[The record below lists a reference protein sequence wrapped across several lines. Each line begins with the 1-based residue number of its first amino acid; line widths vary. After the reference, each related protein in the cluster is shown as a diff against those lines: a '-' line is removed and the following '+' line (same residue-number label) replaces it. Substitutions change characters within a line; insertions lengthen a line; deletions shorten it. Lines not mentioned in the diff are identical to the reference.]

1 MSETPVITVDIV
13 SDVVCP
19 WCIIGYKK
27 LEQAMQRFEGQAQ
40 FALTWHAFELNP
52 GMPPEGQDINEHM
65 AQKYGATPAQSKGNR
80 DRLRNAGADLDFTFN
95 YHENMRM
102 VNTFDAHRLLHW
114 AGEMSSGKPGKK
126 DKQTALKL
134 ALFKAHFTD
143 GKNVSDH
150 DTLVAIA
157 GEAGLDTA
165 RAQEIL
171 ASDEYASQVRA
182 VEAGWE
188 DRFISGVPAFIF
200 DKKFMVP
207 GAQDSD
213 VFARI
218 IEHKVLPKILSAE
231 STAQ

>member
-19 WCIIGYKK
+19 WCIIGFKK
-27 LEQAMQRFEGQAQ
+27 LEQAMQRFEGRAE
-40 FALTWHAFELNP
+40 FALAWHAFELNP
-52 GMPPEGQDINEHM
+52 NMPPEGQDINEHM
-65 AQKYGATPAQSKGNR
+65 AQKYGATPEQSKANR
-80 DRLRNAGADLDFTFN
+80 ERLRNAGSDLDFEFS

-114 AGEMSSGKPGKK
+114 AGETG
-126 DKQTALKL
+126 KQTALKL

-150 DTLVAIA
+150 EILTEIA
-157 GEAGLDTA
+157 VSVSLDEK
-165 RAQEIL
+165 RVRSLL
-171 ASDEYASQVRA
+171 ASDMYAADVRA
-182 VEAGWE
+182 VEAEWQ

-200 DKKFMVP
+200 NKKFMVP

-213 VFARI
+213 VFAQI
-218 IEHKVLPKILSAE
+218 IENKVLAV
-231 STAQ
+231 AA

>member
-27 LEQAMQRFEGQAQ
+27 LEQAMQRFEGKAE
-40 FALTWHAFELNP
+40 FALAWHAFELNP

-65 AQKYGATPAQSKGNR
+65 AQKYGATPEQSKANR
-80 DRLRNAGADLDFTFN
+80 ERLRNAGSDLDFEFS

-102 VNTFDAHRLLHW
+102 VNTFDAHRVLHW
-114 AGEMSSGKPGKK
+114 AGETG
-126 DKQTALKL
+126 KQTALKL

-143 GKNVSDH
+143 GKDVSDH
-150 DTLVAIA
+150 KVLTEVA
-157 GEAGLDTA
+157 GSVGLDEK
-165 RAQEIL
+165 RVHEL
-171 ASDEYASQVRA
+171 LGSDMFAAEVRA
-182 VEAGWE
+182 VEAEWQ

-200 DKKFMVP
+200 NKKFMVP

-213 VFARI
+213 VFAQI
-218 IEHKVLPKILSAE
+218 IENKVLA
-231 STAQ
+231 AAA

>member
-27 LEQAMQRFEGQAQ
+27 LEQAMQRFEGKAE
-40 FALTWHAFELNP
+40 FALAWHAFELNP
-52 GMPPEGQDINEHM
+52 NMPPEGQDINEHM
-65 AQKYGATPAQSKGNR
+65 AQKYGATPEQSKANR
-80 DRLRNAGADLDFTFN
+80 ERLRNAGGDLDFEFS

-114 AGEMSSGKPGKK
+114 AGETG
-126 DKQTALKL
+126 KQTALKL

-143 GKNVSDH
+143 GKDVSDH
-150 DTLVAIA
+150 EILTAVAA
-157 GEAGLDTA
+157 SVGLDEK
-165 RAQEIL
+165 RVRDL
-171 ASDEYASQVRA
+171 LGSDMFAADVRA
-182 VEAGWE
+182 VEAEWQ

-200 DKKFMVP
+200 NKKFMVP

-213 VFARI
+213 VFAQI
-218 IEHKVLPKILSAE
+218 IENKVLA
-231 STAQ
+231 AAA

>member
-65 AQKYGATPAQSKGNR
+65 AQKYGVTPAQSKDNR
-80 DRLRNAGADLDFTFN
+80 DRLRSAGANLDFTFN
-95 YHENMRM
+95 YHDNMRM

-114 AGEMSSGKPGKK
+114 AGEMVDDP

-143 GKNVSDH
+143 GKNVSDY
-150 DTLVAIA
+150 DTLVTIA
-157 GEAGLDTA
+157 REVGLDAA
-165 RAQEIL
+165 RAQAIL

-218 IEHKVLPKILSAE
+218 IENKVLPKILSAE
-231 STAQ
+231 SAAQ